1 MEQEFENNKVLLW
14 GEKPVKKT
22 LLEKYDKGNKNP
34 NSTTRKKDKKDDKKE
49 VKEEVKE
56 EVKQPKK
63 FSLEEDYSV
72 DDLDFLNEEYD
83 RIENEISAKGGNDEE
98 LLDLQDKLYDLIE
111 GLEYMKKIQGKG
123 IIKGITNN
131 IKKSIG
137 KGFKKGSQEALEHA
151 KKMRE
156 AREGNKPKEKVIKMT
171 KSRVEKG
178 SEEAKELGRKLAEAR
193 KKKLEETKQTKK
205 VEEVK
210 EVKRTKLKGKPWFYI
225 GDIPKGY
232 REATEDEA
240 IQAKKVSLYGKYVVD
255 SEKWRLYRDF
265 NIFLTDNYDNHM
277 VSLMLSALK
286 KRVMTSLKEIEILST
301 KVDNPKYKDK
311 QNEYS
316 NKLED
321 EKNNRKHLQA
331 GYNWYLK
338 LLSERQGKP
347 YIKQKFQLE
356 KVKIREDKV
365 NSNVYIPKP
374 EPRPI
379 DYRTGKEVEFG
390 ELYRD
395 KKDVNGKKSL
405 SDNVLH
411 FEKDGDIIELS
422 KKYFT
427 DDNKLKSKYVEK
439 LTKKGIILKK
449 KHYTNEDYDIY
460 IDNKFYGL
468 KGYGIINKL
477 KK

>member
-14 GEKPVKKT
+14 GEKPVKKS

-34 NSTTRKKDKKDDKKE
+34 NSMSRKKDKKE

-72 DDLDFLNEEYD
+72 NDLDFLNQEYD
-83 RIENEISAKGGNDEE
+83 RIENEISAKGGNDDE

-123 IIKGITNN
+123 IIKGI
-131 IKKSIG
+131 KKKITSIG
-137 KGFKKGSQEALEHA
+137 KGFKKGSPEALEHA

-156 AREGNKPKEKVIKMT
+156 AREAKETPKEKVIKTT

-193 KKKLEETKQTKK
+193 KKKLDEVKQTKE

-240 IQAKKVSLYGKYVVD
+240 IQARKVSLYGKHVVD
-255 SEKWRLYRDF
+255 NEKWRLYRDF

-277 VSLMLSALK
+277 ISLMLSALK
-286 KRVMTSLKEIEILST
+286 KRVMNSLKEIEILSS

-347 YIKQKFQLE
+347 YVKQKFQLE
-356 KVKIREDKV
+356 KAKIKEDKV
-365 NSNVYIPKP
+365 NSNIYIPKP

-395 KKDVNGKKSL
+395 KKYIDGKKSQN
-405 SDNVLH
+405 DILH

-439 LTKKGIILKK
+439 LTNKGIILKK

-468 KGYGIINKL
+468 I
-477 KK
+477 